1 MSGEAT
7 VEEQP
12 CGCTEDLNSMKG
24 FNSRKDPNSM
34 KNINSIK
41 EGLVWGDAFSFFPI
55 NFGGYP
61 KQSPPVTSRQD
72 LSGLGANV

>member
-12 CGCTEDLNSMKG
+12 CGCMEDLNSVEG
-24 FNSRKDPNSM
+24 FNSRKDPKSM
-34 KNINSIK
+34 KNLNSIK
-41 EGLVWGDAFSFFPI
+41 EGRVWGDAFSFILI

-61 KQSPPVTSRQD
+61 K
-72 LSGLGANV
+72 